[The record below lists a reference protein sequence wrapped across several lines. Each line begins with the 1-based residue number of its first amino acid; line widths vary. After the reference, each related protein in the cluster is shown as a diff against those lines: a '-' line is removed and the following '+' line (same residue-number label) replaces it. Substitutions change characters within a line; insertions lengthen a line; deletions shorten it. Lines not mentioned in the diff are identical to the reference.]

1 MGELLTRTEAAKAMR
16 ICTRTLDRMIARGDL
31 PVCRPSPNRVLIPR
45 TVIERR
51 LEPAARK

>member
-16 ICTRTLDRMIARGDL
+16 ICTKTLDRMIARGDL

-51 LEPAARK
+51 LEPARK

>member
-1 MGELLTRTEAAKAMR
+1 MGALLTRTEAAKAMR
-16 ICTRTLDRMIARGDL
+16 ICTKALDRLIARGDL

-51 LEPAARK
+51 LEPARK